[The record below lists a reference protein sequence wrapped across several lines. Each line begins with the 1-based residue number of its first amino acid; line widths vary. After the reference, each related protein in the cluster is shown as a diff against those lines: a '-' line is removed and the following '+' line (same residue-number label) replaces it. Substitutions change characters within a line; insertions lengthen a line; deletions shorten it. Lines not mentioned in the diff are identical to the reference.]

1 MPWNYPHDHR
11 REEGK
16 EEKPANSDPT
26 WIIHEAGSVQLS
38 TVELQADDSKHQD
51 GKEEQKANLQE
62 RHHGL
67 HDGLQHNL

>member
-1 MPWNYPHDHR
+1 MPWNDPHDHR

-16 EEKPANSDPT
+16 EEKPENSEPT
-26 WIIHEAGSVQLS
+26 WIVHEARSVQLP

-67 HDGLQHNL
+67 HDGFQHNL